1 MSQHLPF
8 RSTPWWS
15 YPMVWLVIAGPLLV
29 VVAGVITAVIAIR
42 GADPVVS
49 TDSSHARDRPAVQGR
64 NHAVTP
70 PAGGATPSR

>member
-1 MSQHLPF
+1 MSQRLSS
-8 RSTPWWS
+8 RASPWWA

-49 TDSSHARDRPAVQGR
+49 TESSQARDRPAVQGR

-70 PAGGATPSR
+70 PAGGAMPSR